1 MTADYEN
8 IDMITL
14 DEAEYHADIEAW
26 ERRHEGVAAQESPI
40 HASPRDMAMALMA
53 RQTVY
58 EVATTFADIQPGDI
72 VRRTLIYPDGS
83 TTTTEGVAKT
93 LHTETVEDHEV
104 STWRSDY
111 TMLAMS
117 DDDVQDHIV
126 LRRIPRERVLYSW
139 S

>member
-1 MTADYEN
+1 MTTDCGHE
-8 IDMITL
+8 DMIAL
-14 DEAEYHADIEAW
+14 DEAEYQADLEIW
-26 ERRHEGVAAQESPI
+26 ERRHEGVEAQDSPFN
-40 HASPRDMAMALMA
+40 ASPRDMALSLIA

-58 EVATTFADIQPGDI
+58 QVDTTFADIQPGDI
-72 VRRTLIYPDGS
+72 VNRTLIYPDG
-83 TTTTEGVAKT
+83 TTNTLEGIAKT

-117 DDDVQDHIV
+117 DDDIQDHIV